1 MDIIPEKPLEWLG
14 DSRKAL
20 QSFPQAA
27 QRIAGFELRNIQK
40 GKQPADFK
48 PMPSIGAGVEEVRV
62 WVDQGTYRV
71 IYIARLPE
79 AVYVLH
85 AFQKKSQQTSQRE
98 LALARARLE
107 QLLRHRQRKNLS

>member
-1 MDIIPEKPLEWLG
+1 
-14 DSRKAL
+14 
-20 QSFPQAA
+20 
-27 QRIAGFELRNIQK
+27 
-40 GKQPADFK
+40 
-48 PMPSIGAGVEEVRV
+48 
-62 WVDQGTYRV
+62 V